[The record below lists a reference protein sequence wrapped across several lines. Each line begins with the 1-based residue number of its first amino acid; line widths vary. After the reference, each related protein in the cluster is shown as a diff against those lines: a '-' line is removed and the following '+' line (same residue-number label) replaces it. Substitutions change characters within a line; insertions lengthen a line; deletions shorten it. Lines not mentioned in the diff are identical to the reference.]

1 MVQNKL
7 LCTHNLALMILNSQ
21 AGLLYI
27 STPTLYHF
35 DAYSRKMMSLLRL
48 FFFGCFGSSLWCAGS
63 QVVVCRLSSGMWD
76 LGSPNKD

>member
-7 LCTHNLALMILNSQ
+7 LCTHNLALMILSSQ
-21 AGLLYI
+21 AGLLYS

-48 FFFGCFGSSLWCAGS
+48 FFFWLLW
-63 QVVVCRLSSGMWD
+63 VFIVVCRLSSGMWD